1 MFHNYY
7 EKIQTTLEHGRH
19 DTEESAEFWHSYVC
33 TFQGYNF
40 KVFAVVKIYVVVFWV
55 TTQFYASEGCT
66 MCQQG
71 CPDVRM
77 LTYLGLQS
85 PFALMLVMQK
95 ICGSNLG

>member
-1 MFHNYY
+1 M
-7 EKIQTTLEHGRH
+7 
-19 DTEESAEFWHSYVC
+19 YVHL
-33 TFQGYNF
+33 QGYNF
-40 KVFAVVKIYVVVFWV
+40 KVFAVVKIHVVVFWV
-55 TTQFYASEGCT
+55 TTQFYASEGHT

-95 ICGSNLG
+95 ICVSNLC